1 MSDVLF
7 KKVEGHTTLVRDTY
21 NKAIIN
27 TNTVSFQEYME
38 RRKNRKSTGDEIRH
52 AVKEIN
58 TLKKEL
64 FEIKN
69 LLNKAIGN
77 KGE

>member
-1 MSDVLF
+1 M
-7 KKVEGHTTLVRDTY
+7 
-21 NKAIIN
+21 I
-27 TNTVSFQEYME
+27 SFYEYME